1 MSLRKVYGGTPVGN
15 ESRCDTCVYARII
28 QGYAESERLLLCA
41 AVHPR
46 LQITFKVMECTN
58 YEDRR
63 LPTLGDMETI
73 AWQFRSKSAGHV
85 AGFLKPGQVAD
96 LDEDEE

>member
-1 MSLRKVYGGTPVGN
+1 
-15 ESRCDTCVYARII
+15 
-28 QGYAESERLLLCA
+28 
-41 AVHPR
+41 
-46 LQITFKVMECTN
+46 MECTN

-63 LPTLGDMETI
+63 LPTLGDMEAI
-73 AWQFRSKSAGHV
+73 AWQFRCKSAGHV